1 MAQHHSEPSIDD
13 LKRVI
18 RTCPVIDNHAH
29 NTLRLAELKTHD
41 FLTIT
46 SEATGSAL
54 HDAHTSLAHIR
65 AARQLRKLYE
75 LPVDAS
81 WHTILAKRTEL
92 LDTDPG
98 ALTKRCF
105 EGTHTLLIDDGLG
118 SEDTL
123 EPYHWHDRFTLSP
136 CKRIVRIEA
145 VAADILSDLHQR
157 GKLPVGA
164 ALADEEACGVAFG
177 AFTAA
182 FDRAIADAIADP
194 AVVGFKSVVC
204 YRTGLDVRLGR
215 DVDVFSDGLRSFR
228 RHFLPECV
236 ARKFRVEAKG
246 MNDALVISTCKLI
259 AGGYREHDIAK
270 PFQFHTGLG
279 DNDISLLDANPACL
293 QPLIAAY
300 PIVPIV
306 LLHSSYPYTREAG
319 YLATV
324 YKNCYLDIGEVFPMI
339 SRDGQEKVLR
349 QSLELTP
356 WSKLLWS
363 TDGHY
368 FPETFWLANIQGR
381 EVMEKIFCEYVD
393 CEDWTVSQ
401 AIQAAE
407 DILFENSNKLYRL
420 KLKLRGNSHAVP
432 ERPKEAGPRVEE
444 RRHEPRP
451 EEEEERRHGR
461 RPAEEERQHE
471 VGSHADD
478 RHHGTESEAQD
489 RRPDRVS
496 QAAEPSHEAESSVEE
511 RPSEKMS
518 HEGEVS
524 MHQIQHHVP
533 LSPHY
538 VSFGES

>member
-1 MAQHHSEPSIDD
+1 MAQHQNKPSIDD

-46 SEATGSAL
+46 SEATGAAL
-54 HDAHTSLAHIR
+54 RDAHTSLAHVR
-65 AARQLRKLYE
+65 AARQLRKLYD
-75 LPVDAS
+75 LPADAS
-81 WHTILAKRTEL
+81 WHEILAKRTEVL
-92 LDTDPG
+92 NADPG
-98 ALTKRCF
+98 SLTRRCF
-105 EGTHTLLIDDGLG
+105 EGTQTLLIDDGLG
-118 SEDTL
+118 SSDTL
-123 EPYHWHDRFTLSP
+123 EPYYWHDRYTLSP

-145 VAADILSDLHQR
+145 VAADILSGMHQQ

-164 ALADEEACGVAFG
+164 AIADEEACGEAFG

-182 FDRAIADAIADP
+182 FDRTIADAIANP
-194 AVVGFKSVVC
+194 EVVGFKSVVC

-228 RHFLPECV
+228 RHFLPDCV

-339 SRDGQEKVLR
+339 SRDGQEKILR

-356 WSKLLWS
+356 WGKLLWS

-381 EVMEKIFCEYVD
+381 EVMEKVFCEYVD
-393 CEDWTVSQ
+393 QEDWTVSQ
-401 AIQAAE
+401 AVQAAE
-407 DILFENSNKLYRL
+407 DIFFENSNKLYRL
-420 KLKLRGNSHAVP
+420 KLKLHGNAHAVP
-432 ERPKEAGPRVEE
+432 ERPKGAQPRVEE
-444 RRHEPRP
+444 QRQERRP
-451 EEEEERRHGR
+451 EEEQRHESR
-461 RPAEEERQHE
+461 SHADERQHE
-471 VGSHADD
+471 REPEV
-478 RHHGTESEAQD
+478 QD
-489 RRPDRVS
+489 RRPES
-496 QAAEPSHEAESSVEE
+496 IPHSSEPPHEAESSVGE
-511 RPSEKMS
+511 RPSEQTPNAR
-518 HEGEVS
+518 EVS
-524 MHQIQHHVP
+524 ILRNQYHVP
-533 LSPHY
+533 CPYLL
-538 VSFGES
+538 VSQAFK